1 MNASV
6 APVLTDLTDSE
17 LFCRYRDLDCQDSFS
32 ALYARYGGLPGYVK
46 RKFNLDDATADDIV
60 QQAWLNVAKY
70 KNAKV
75 IKFKSWLVRI
85 VHNAANQHF
94 EKKAIPQCSMDEIDE
109 LNEPEDHRAEPV
121 DKRALESDLLDG
133 LNLLLK
139 TLPPDMHLAV
149 SLVANGG
156 RIYPAAQEAGVHTT
170 SLCRTLA
177 ELKQYVI

>member
-1 MNASV
+1 M
-6 APVLTDLTDSE
+6 
-17 LFCRYRDLDCQDSFS
+17 
-32 ALYARYGGLPGYVK
+32 
-46 RKFNLDDATADDIV
+46 
-60 QQAWLNVAKY
+60 
-70 KNAKV
+70 
-75 IKFKSWLVRI
+75 
-85 VHNAANQHF
+85 HNQHLK
-94 EKKAIPQCSMDEIDE
+94 KKAIPARSMDEIDE
-109 LNEPEDHRAEPV
+109 DRARRPRAEPV